1 MGYLLLSGHQLN
13 LSGTEINSSN
23 LQLVAPMKS
32 NLISF
37 KFFSFSSWLFSGLL
51 LLGLFFNN
59 LADQSKTN
67 LNLTKQSNPTHQVKT
82 AAIGPKK
89 NTKKLPKK
97 NLKTKKVTKSSIA
110 PKIPDITPKNSYTA
124 TSNANLEIAELE
136 EFILDDITG
145 LKINGTGLT
154 VPQHL
159 LSNSDDLTPTELT
172 EITSADLKS
181 GDMVDTTN
189 QASNVITAVAPD
201 SAEPEKLAV
210 TMAKPTVKYHGRY
223 KPRQSNLKK
232 ILFLTK
238 DFKDLNSEEVSERTK
253 EHLANQDY
261 RSAATCV
268 EREMALCKNHNQIC
282 KLRLARADIWLAAG
296 DVEKAAAGYR
306 EFIAQYPSHPQTEY
320 AKYQLIKILF
330 DAMPTCDRD
339 QSGTSEALQTAR
351 EFLANMTYTKYRTE
365 VEKISQRCY
374 CQLFDSEVKKFE
386 FYVNHRHFLAANKR
400 FKYIEKTYPEFTAE
414 IAELQKWLT
423 AMETGQSYILPEN
436 MRSKRTKKHY
446 YGAKKRNYGAM
457 F

>member
-1 MGYLLLSGHQLN
+1 MKLN
-13 LSGTEINSSN
+13 LIN
-23 LQLVAPMKS
+23 
-32 NLISF
+32 F
-37 KFFSFSSWLFSGLL
+37 KFFNAPIWLFPSLL
-51 LLGLFFNN
+51 LLGLCFNN
-59 LADQSKTN
+59 LANQNQANSKSTQQI
-67 LNLTKQSNPTHQVKT
+67 KQSNLTNQVKT
-82 AAIGPKK
+82 APIGPKK
-89 NTKKLPKK
+89 NIKKSPKNTPKFKKSTTKNNNSKKVNSFKK
-97 NLKTKKVTKSSIA
+97 NTKSSMA
-110 PKIPDITPKNSYTA
+110 PKISDIVPKKSQA
-124 TSNANLEIAELE
+124 TKPSASSDISELE

-145 LKINGTGLT
+145 LKINGAGLT
-154 VPQHL
+154 VPEDV
-159 LSNSDDLTPTELT
+159 NSSLDNFTAKELVA
-172 EITSADLKS
+172 ADLKS
-181 GDMVDTTN
+181 SDLVSATN
-189 QASNVITAVAPD
+189 HASNLTVVTPSAV
-201 SAEPEKLAV
+201 SEELVTKLEKPAV
-210 TMAKPTVKYHGRY
+210 TYHGRY
-223 KPRQSNLKK
+223 KPRQSILKK
-232 ILFLTK
+232 ALFLTK
-238 DFKDLNSEEVSERTK
+238 DFNDLNSEEVSERTK
-253 EHLANQDY
+253 EHLANKDY

-296 DVEKAAAGYR
+296 EIEKAAAGYR

-320 AKYQLIKILF
+320 AKYKLIKILF

-351 EFLANMTYTKYRTE
+351 EFLANPTYTKYRAD

-423 AMETGQSYILPEN
+423 AVETGKPYVLPEN

-446 YGAKKRNYGAM
+446 YGAKRRNYGTM

>member
-1 MGYLLLSGHQLN
+1 MKLN
-13 LSGTEINSSN
+13 LIN
-23 LQLVAPMKS
+23 
-32 NLISF
+32 F
-37 KFFSFSSWLFSGLL
+37 KFFSSPAWLFPGLL
-51 LLGLFFNN
+51 LLGLCFDN
-59 LADQSKTN
+59 LADQNKTS
-67 LNLTKQSNPTHQVKT
+67 SNPTKQINPVNQAKI
-82 AAIGPKK
+82 ASAGPNENIRNSPKITSKSKQFTKK
-89 NTKKLPKK
+89 NNNSKKTNSFKKITK
-97 NLKTKKVTKSSIA
+97 NSIV
-110 PKIPDITPKNSYTA
+110 PKIPDIVPKNSHA
-124 TSNANLEIAELE
+124 TTPSASSDISELE

-145 LKINGTGLT
+145 LKINGAGLT
-154 VPQHL
+154 AENTSSSLDNLTAAAELVTINSNIESDIKSSDITNL
-159 LSNSDDLTPTELT
+159 NDKNTGSETIAMLSSVSEELVT
-172 EITSADLKS
+172 KS
-181 GDMVDTTN
+181 
-189 QASNVITAVAPD
+189 
-201 SAEPEKLAV
+201 EKPV
-210 TMAKPTVKYHGRY
+210 VVYHGRY
-223 KPRQSNLKK
+223 KPRQSILKK
-232 ILFLTK
+232 ALFLTK
-238 DFKDLNSEEVSERTK
+238 DFNDLNSEEVSERTK

-282 KLRLARADIWLAAG
+282 KLRLVRADIWLAAG
-296 DVEKAAAGYR
+296 DVEKAASGYR

-320 AKYQLIKILF
+320 AKYKLIKILF

-351 EFLANMTYTKYRTE
+351 EFLTNTTYTKYREE

-400 FKYIEKTYPEFTAE
+400 FKYIEKTYPEFPVE

-423 AMETGQSYILPEN
+423 AMETGKSYILPEN

>member
-67 LNLTKQSNPTHQVKT
+67 LNLTKQSNPTNQVKT
-82 AAIGPKK
+82 ATIGPKK
-89 NTKKLPKK
+89 NIKKAPKK
-97 NLKTKKVTKSSIA
+97 IIKSKKVTKSSIA

-154 VPQHL
+154 VPPNL

-181 GDMVDTTN
+181 GDMVGTTN

-201 SAEPEKLAV
+201 SAEPEKSAV
-210 TMAKPTVKYHGRY
+210 ITAKPAVKYYGRY

-351 EFLANMTYTKYRTE
+351 EFLANMTYR
-365 VEKISQRCY
+365 
-374 CQLFDSEVKKFE
+374 SE
-386 FYVNHRHFLAANKR
+386 
-400 FKYIEKTYPEFTAE
+400 
-414 IAELQKWLT
+414 
-423 AMETGQSYILPEN
+423 
-436 MRSKRTKKHY
+436 
-446 YGAKKRNYGAM
+446 
-457 F
+457 